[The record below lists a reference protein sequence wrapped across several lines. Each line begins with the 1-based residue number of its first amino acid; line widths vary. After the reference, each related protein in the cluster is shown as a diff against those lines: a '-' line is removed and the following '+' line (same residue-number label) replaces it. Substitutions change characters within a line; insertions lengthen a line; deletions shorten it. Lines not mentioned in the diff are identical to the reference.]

1 MFSRFGTKSS
11 KNSNFSTNNNDS
23 SEFLKAIKNN
33 DTEKAK
39 SYIPLLS
46 IWKIKDENNLT
57 PLHISSY
64 NNNYELT
71 EIIISE
77 VKKGLGLTTN
87 KISNFMNEKTND
99 GFTAL
104 HYAVKNNNI
113 KMVKLLKQYGAK
125 IESVTNSGKNVVHI
139 ASEFNHPTML
149 IYLILNEAV
158 DISCIDEN
166 GSTPLHWA
174 CYSGAYEVVNYLL
187 KLKADINAKD
197 KENIT
202 PLFLAAANNKENIVR
217 LLLMHGVDTNIR
229 NNKNELPIDIAKKKH
244 YNNIVEIL
252 SEKDYNLLCTL
263 EFPDRYIQPS
273 NIYKNLILFI
283 IIITELII
291 FILVLPFLEE
301 IFHLLANLSTF
312 ILCLLTY
319 ILLIIVPPKYI
330 KNTSLLN
337 ECGGENNNQPLRT
350 LLERGVE
357 LENYCPVCYIENK
370 KNITHCFICNKCV
383 LNMSHHCFWFNRC
396 ICRRNKIFYLFFLF
410 FSFIYAIESI
420 FICSNLLFDT
430 VTIPYIKSFFPTWFY
445 FDIDRG
451 FRVLGS
457 SIILVFSFIVSF
469 PLFFLFM
476 IEIFKKC
483 GLLGKKMDK
492 NIEIIDEINFGKKLN
507 INSNSDY
514 NLIEEKETIIE
525 LNKKS
530 EDDNVK
536 EIINIE
542 EKNDNVENKDNK
554 KDNVDDKDNKNDK
567 NDNENNN
574 INNQIINNN
583 SVKIPKDDFPLVD
596 ARSSEVK

>member
-11 KNSNFSTNNNDS
+11 KNSNISNNNNDS

-39 SYIPLLS
+39 SFIPSIS

-57 PLHISSY
+57 PLHFSVH

-71 EIIISE
+71 KIIISE

-87 KISNFMNEKTND
+87 KISNFINEKTND

-113 KMVKLLKQYGAK
+113 EMVKLLKQYGAK
-125 IESVTNSGKNVVHI
+125 FESVTNSGKNLVHI
-139 ASEFNHPTML
+139 ASEFNYPTML
-149 IYLILNEAV
+149 IYLIVNEAV
-158 DISCIDEN
+158 DFLCTDEN

-187 KLKADINAKD
+187 KLKADINARD

-217 LLLMHGVDTNIR
+217 LLLMHGVDTNIK
-229 NNKNELPIDIAKKKH
+229 NNKNELPIDIAMKKH
-244 YNNIVEIL
+244 YINIVEIL
-252 SEKDYNLLCTL
+252 KDKDYNPLCTL
-263 EFPDRYIQPS
+263 DFPDRYIQPS
-273 NIYKNLILFI
+273 NIYKKLILLI
-283 IIITELII
+283 IVITELII

-301 IFHLLANLSTF
+301 IFHLFMNLSSF
-312 ILCLLTY
+312 ILCLFSY
-319 ILLIIVPPKYI
+319 ILFIIVPPKYI
-330 KNTSLLN
+330 KNTQLLN
-337 ECGGENNNQPLRT
+337 ECGGENNNQPFRT
-350 LLERGVE
+350 LLERGVK
-357 LENYCPVCYIENK
+357 LENYCPICYIEK
-370 KNITHCFICNKCV
+370 KNNITHCFICNKCV
-383 LNMSHHCFWFNRC
+383 LDMSHHCFWFNRC
-396 ICRRNKIFYLFFLF
+396 ICKRNKIFYLLFLF
-410 FSFIYAIESI
+410 FSFIYAIVSI

-430 VTIPYIKSFFPTWFY
+430 VTIPYIKSFLPTWFY

-457 SIILVFSFIVSF
+457 SIILVFSFIISF

-483 GLLGKKMDK
+483 GLLSKKLDK
-492 NIEIIDEINFGKKLN
+492 NVKISDEINFDKKIN
-507 INSNSDY
+507 INIDNNNEY
-514 NLIEEKETIIE
+514 NLIEEKETLIE
-525 LNKKS
+525 LNKKN
-530 EDDNVK
+530 EADNDK
-536 EIINIE
+536 EIINID
-542 EKNDNVENKDNK
+542 EKNDNEDNKDNK
-554 KDNVDDKDNKNDK
+554 GNKNV
-567 NDNENNN
+567 NEINN
-574 INNQIINNN
+574 INNQIIDNT
-583 SVKIPKDDFPLVD
+583 SVKIPRDDFPLVD